1 MSTYNPSEPQDLPPP
16 SVAVDTI
23 RNNFASY
30 ADVFDNNHIAMNA
43 ANEGKHSQVILQ
55 EQVIDPTIN
64 SNFADLFSKII
75 SAQSGFSQE
84 LHAMIPKFLPN
95 NKPNT
100 PQQLTFN
107 QVNTAGPNQ
116 YQSFI
121 AGGYIVY
128 FGKVTQAGVAAAITV
143 TLVPAPTEIVCAIA
157 NSTTIISSSTFFYA
171 PVAVNVINNFQF
183 NVNPSTNAGVPR
195 DFFWICIAKQ

>member
-1 MSTYNPSEPQDLPPP
+1 MTYNPSQPEDLPPP

-23 RNNFASY
+23 RNNFSSY

-43 ANEGKHSQVILQ
+43 SNQGKHNQVILQ
-55 EQVIDPTIN
+55 QQLIDPTIN

-75 SAQSGFSQE
+75 SAQSGMSQE
-84 LHAMIPKFLPN
+84 LHAMIPKFLSN

-107 QVNTAGPNQ
+107 VVNTTGPDQ

-121 AGGYIVY
+121 AGGYIIY
-128 FGKVTQAGVAAAITV
+128 FGKVTQTGIAIAIPI
-143 TLVPAPTEIVCAIA
+143 TLSPVPTEIVCAIA
-157 NSTTIISSSTFFYA
+157 NSTTVISSSTFFYA
-171 PVAVNVINNFQF
+171 PVAVNVVSNSQF
-183 NVNPSTNAGVPR
+183 NVNPSTNAGAPR
-195 DFFWICIAKQ
+195 DFYWVCIAKQ